1 MPGSILLRGGD
12 NSCRI
17 ICRSDCAPIHGWI
30 DQAKVIVDF
39 SDLAAFARTEET
51 GDGDGDQQHNYSNGN
66 HDLNQRERGAGEL
79 C

>member
-1 MPGSILLRGGD
+1 LRGGD

-17 ICRSDCAPIHGWI
+17 ICRSGRAPLHGWI

-39 SDLAAFARTEET
+39 SDLAAFARTEKT
-51 GDGDGDQQHNYSNGN
+51 GDGDGDKQCNHSNGN